1 MARYSI
7 IFLIGFV
14 FTIGQV
20 PVASVTFAAPQI
32 LAAIPV
38 GGALELK
45 CDNHVCGAEVS
56 AICLQPNRQPP
67 ARGTLYTVFA
77 KDLSAIV
84 VTGLT
89 ADGQKISLPSALLKV
104 AGYRGQTAVRFFVEK
119 KVLERRGLQIISVDF
134 ERMVTLIPVPT
145 VADSTPQDTADINHA
160 ISGIRRVGSTWTTA
174 NADNLAI
181 ARVATRVA
189 NGLPQKRKAPR
200 ELTDRLLKSALQRE
214 KTLSSGALG
223 STHHMAAVCG
233 HRARFTP
240 VRRCLGEFHDQIMLG
255 LNGKYWLALRPGS

>member
-1 MARYSI
+1 MVRFSI
-7 IFLIGFV
+7 VFLIGFV
-14 FTIGQV
+14 FAIGQV
-20 PVASVTFAAPQI
+20 HAASAAPQI
-32 LAAIPV
+32 LAAIPI

-45 CDNHVCGAEVS
+45 CDNHVCAAEVS

-77 KDLSAIV
+77 KDLSAIA
-84 VTGLT
+84 VTGT
-89 ADGQKISLPSALLKV
+89 TTDGQEISLPSTLLKV

-134 ERMVTLIPVPT
+134 DRMVALLPVPM
-145 VADSTPQDTADINHA
+145 VGDAAPQDTADINHA
-160 ISGIRRVGSTWTTA
+160 VSGIRRVGSTWATA

-189 NGLPQKRKAPR
+189 NGLPRTRKAPKD
-200 ELTDRLLKSALQRE
+200 LTDRLIRSALQRE
-214 KTLSSGALG
+214 KTISPGALG
-223 STHHMAAVCG
+223 STRHLAAVCG